1 MTNHANAPLVLVWGW
16 TLCSKP
22 QMAIWLRIF
31 VGCLLC
37 ELPQGQ
43 ALELALIVHK
53 SNTSQLTQEQL
64 QYVMLNKQIYF
75 SNGTKIVVY
84 HQPAR
89 STEHAMLCKTLL
101 SLRPAQ
107 YQSYWSRLLFTG
119 NANDLVYLPTAEI
132 LNKVATNPTAMSY
145 VPADQVS
152 TEVRVIGILN
162 EQGFQMR

>member
-1 MTNHANAPLVLVWGW
+1 MTNHANRRQVLVWGW
-16 TLCSKP
+16 TLCSKAP
-22 QMAIWLRIF
+22 FKAWLGLVVI
-31 VGCLLC
+31 GLLC
-37 ELPQGQ
+37 SISRGQ

-53 SNTSQLTQEQL
+53 SNPSQLTQEQL

-75 SNGTKIVVY
+75 SNGQKINVY

-119 NANDLVYLPTAEI
+119 NANDLVYLNTAEI
-132 LNKVATNPTAMSY
+132 LHTVAANPAAMSY
-145 VPADQVS
+145 VPADQVT